1 MESSGERIPRIPALD
16 DDVFRVIISWLAPTR
31 PTNMRDDVSDSDSET
46 LSSIA
51 SMSDLDDDEDA
62 DSHAKPEV
70 GSGTEPATGTNTGPN
85 TGPKPALISIAR
97 YTPPRFVGPRTKL
110 DAVSESGMFSDI
122 EEDSRSQTLKNL
134 SLASKGVRSLVIPT
148 LFRTVQVLGGWGT
161 CQRAIADLEN
171 RRDILKSIKFFSLCN
186 PKGEM
191 DVSAQFPRPPPRMAN
206 QSAQMLGQMSQLQ
219 GMRLQLPP
227 DATRSFASAFKSHGL
242 MPPKRAGS
250 DTRLIKAAGK
260 ATHLTHFT
268 MSEMWHA
275 PLLKAVLAAMP
286 GIQSLTFGA
295 RYHNRDFEV
304 LLPILFQFEDLRL
317 LRFEKKPYSDP
328 VGDNPSWPWQHVSGP
343 MSWTRYEDASEE
355 LFFRSFEGCEALE
368 ELWIGE
374 RFQVETVTQSA
385 CDNPEATSLMMNRY
399 SKQDR

>member
-1 MESSGERIPRIPALD
+1 
-16 DDVFRVIISWLAPTR
+16 
-31 PTNMRDDVSDSDSET
+31 
-46 LSSIA
+46 
-51 SMSDLDDDEDA
+51 MSDLDDDEDA

-206 QSAQMLGQMSQLQ
+206 H
-219 GMRLQLPP
+219 
-227 DATRSFASAFKSHGL
+227 KSHVKKS
-242 MPPKRAGS
+242 PSA
-250 DTRLIKAAGK
+250 RLIKAAGK

-399 SKQDR
+399 SKQWHRWDVFDFISGRTDKVLGLVETIEVTKEPRI